1 MASQGS
7 IAILMFHE
15 GVTVPA
21 AKLNMSWTSDGVV
34 AEDGTLKYTGKKN
47 KNYKKFK
54 NIKTKRTTFKY
65 FDLLCCPALSPQMVG
80 TTVDAPPT

>member
-1 MASQGS
+1 
-7 IAILMFHE
+7 MFHE

-47 KNYKKFK
+47 YKNFK
-54 NIKTKRTTFKY
+54 NLKIK
-65 FDLLCCPALSPQMVG
+65 
-80 TTVDAPPT
+80 